1 LKKCLKNSTIQP
13 IYDYSM
19 SNRTKL
25 WLGAFLLLT
34 SGIFMGSFLQ
44 KAETKLNVIKAG
56 LDDKG
61 NLVCVNK
68 SQVFLFKKLNGE
80 NKIVFHYH
88 DALSKEAMVTKS
100 FPDAKTLDTYWDQ
113 LLRNW

>member
-1 LKKCLKNSTIQP
+1 
-13 IYDYSM
+13 M
-19 SNRTKL
+19 SRMRIKRK
-25 WLGAFLLLT
+25 LLLGGIAILL

-56 LDDKG
+56 VDNQG

-68 SQVFLFKKLNGE
+68 AQVFLFKKINGE

-88 DALSKEAMVTKS
+88 DALSKEAVVTKS
-100 FPDAKTLDTYWDQ
+100 FPDEKTLETYWDQ